1 MCIITSLL
9 LSSCSVANNRYD
21 PEDTMKLVGGS
32 YTLIGEYNIPFTN
45 ELKTS
50 KYEIVLETNQS
61 SGGFSISLIDLA
73 SKEKLDIP
81 QSYFS
86 DDLTIESVVTA
97 PHELAGLKCDMILST
112 LPLTA
117 EPPVV
122 LISNFISSNDR
133 QAISDVIHR
142 LKAAREK
149 ERLIS
154 LLQTLIDADLFTPG
168 ADYADRESAIR
179 TIGGQM
185 CARGIVPQEFIE
197 STLEREQISPTNFGM
212 IAIPHPSDCRA
223 ARSAIAVSLLRKPL
237 SWGTSSVRIIFMIC
251 VSKSDLSDFSDIFSY
266 LPRVCSD
273 YKTLEQLA
281 SASSYPDFIQILGG
295 LCAE

>member
-1 MCIITSLL
+1 MLCPQYYS
-9 LSSCSVANNRYD
+9 YD
-21 PEDTMKLVGGS
+21 HRQFDRL
-32 YTLIGEYNIPFTN
+32 
-45 ELKTS
+45 
-50 KYEIVLETNQS
+50 
-61 SGGFSISLIDLA
+61 
-73 SKEKLDIP
+73 

-117 EPPVV
+117 APPVV
-122 LISNFISSNDR
+122 LISNFISNNDR
-133 QAISDVIHR
+133 QVISDVIHR

-273 YKTLEQLA
+273 HKTLEQLA
-281 SASSYPDFIQILGG
+281 SASSYPDFIQLLGD